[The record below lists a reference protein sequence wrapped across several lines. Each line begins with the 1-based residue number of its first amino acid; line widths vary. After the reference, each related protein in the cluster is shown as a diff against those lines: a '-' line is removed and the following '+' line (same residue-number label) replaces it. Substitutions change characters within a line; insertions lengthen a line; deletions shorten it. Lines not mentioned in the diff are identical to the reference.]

1 MAICAEEPLAPRPS
15 AQHLQSEVFN
25 RLFAEAEMAK
35 FTKQELKEYEDSLKA
50 YRDIKNSLD
59 TAKEE
64 GRMEGREEGLA
75 EGMAKGERNKT
86 LEIAKAMKS
95 KGFSADDISQ
105 ITGLAA
111 KDIENL

>member
-1 MAICAEEPLAPRPS
+1 MS
-15 AQHLQSEVFN
+15 DEV
-25 RLFAEAEMAK
+25 R
-35 FTKQELKEYEDSLKA
+35 
-50 YRDIKNSLD
+50 
-59 TAKEE
+59 KEE

-75 EGMAKGERNKT
+75 EGMAKGMAEGERNKA

-95 KGFSADDISQ
+95 KGFSADDIAQ

>member
-1 MAICAEEPLAPRPS
+1 
-15 AQHLQSEVFN
+15 
-25 RLFAEAEMAK
+25 MAK

-64 GRMEGREEGLA
+64 GREEGLA
-75 EGMAKGERNKT
+75 EGMAKGERNKA

-95 KGFSADDISQ
+95 KGFSADDIAQ

>member
-1 MAICAEEPLAPRPS
+1 
-15 AQHLQSEVFN
+15 
-25 RLFAEAEMAK
+25 MAK

-75 EGMAKGERNKT
+75 EGIEKGLAEGERNKT

-95 KGFSADDISQ
+95 KGFSAEEIAQ

>member
-1 MAICAEEPLAPRPS
+1 
-15 AQHLQSEVFN
+15 
-25 RLFAEAEMAK
+25 MAK

-75 EGMAKGERNKT
+75 EGMAKGLAEGERNKT
-86 LEIAKAMKS
+86 LEIATAMKS
-95 KGFSADDISQ
+95 KGFSAEDIAQ

>member
-1 MAICAEEPLAPRPS
+1 
-15 AQHLQSEVFN
+15 
-25 RLFAEAEMAK
+25 MAK

-75 EGMAKGERNKT
+75 EGMAKGIEKGMAEGIEKGLAEGERNKT
-86 LEIAKAMKS
+86 LEIATAMKS
-95 KGFSADDISQ
+95 KGFSADDIAQ

>member
-1 MAICAEEPLAPRPS
+1 MCNALE
-15 AQHLQSEVFN
+15 
-25 RLFAEAEMAK
+25 
-35 FTKQELKEYEDSLKA
+35 ELKL
-50 YRDIKNSLD
+50 
-59 TAKEE
+59 E

-75 EGMAKGERNKT
+75 EGMAKGIEKGMAEGERNKT

-95 KGFSADDISQ
+95 KGFSADDIAQ

>member
-1 MAICAEEPLAPRPS
+1 
-15 AQHLQSEVFN
+15 
-25 RLFAEAEMAK
+25 MAK

-59 TAKEE
+59 TAEEE

-75 EGMAKGERNKT
+75 EGMAKGLAEGERNKT
-86 LEIAKAMKS
+86 LEIATAMKS
-95 KGFSADDISQ
+95 KGFSAEDIAQ

>member
-1 MAICAEEPLAPRPS
+1 MLKNLSRLDRQPK
-15 AQHLQSEVFN
+15 HLQSEVFN

-64 GRMEGREEGLA
+64 GREEGLA
-75 EGMAKGERNKT
+75 EGMAKGERNKA

-95 KGFSADDISQ
+95 KGFSADDIAQ